1 MVILTP
7 EGVSYSDFDL
17 CTILRF
23 RHNHF
28 RHNSLET
35 RMTHVS
41 LWQFRKILT
50 CFVFAL
56 LAIFLPATFAQ
67 DQPASKTAGQQFK
80 NIQVLKD
87 IPADQLI
94 PTMQFI
100 AGALGVDC
108 EFCHVE
114 HAMDKDDKKEKQTAR
129 KMIEMELA
137 INKTHFKNEIEVT
150 CYTCHRGSPHPI
162 GVPILTVSTGKMPEH
177 EHQAISAQESLPT
190 AGQLLDKY
198 LAAAGG
204 ADALHKIK
212 TRVQK
217 GTVDAM
223 GQQYPIEIYSEGPE
237 KRLSISH
244 ASFGESVTA
253 YNGQAGWLATP
264 RGVHPMNE
272 SERQSARIDAQVY
285 FPSRIRELYQEFK
298 VLPGET
304 IDGHATFLVTANGAN
319 TQPLRLY
326 FDQQTGLLVRLIRY
340 TETPLGRNP
349 VEVDYSD
356 YRETNG
362 VKIPYQ
368 WTLTRTN
375 GSFTI
380 RISTVQENVPIDEK
394 LFVMPQGPETSHP

>member
-1 MVILTP
+1 MNSIPLRQFFKIAFLLGGAFFINSHLT
-7 EGVSYSDFDL
+7 S
-17 CTILRF
+17 
-23 RHNHF
+23 
-28 RHNSLET
+28 
-35 RMTHVS
+35 
-41 LWQFRKILT
+41 
-50 CFVFAL
+50 
-56 LAIFLPATFAQ
+56 AQ
-67 DQPASKTAGQQFK
+67 QQAAPSKTAAQQFK
-80 NIQVLKD
+80 NIQTLKD

-150 CYTCHRGSPHPI
+150 CYTCHRGSPHPV
-162 GVPILTVSTGKMPEH
+162 GVPILTVNAAKMSESEH
-177 EHQAISAQESLPT
+177 REISAQESLP
-190 AGQLLDKY
+190 AADQILDKY

-217 GTVDAM
+217 GTVEAM
-223 GQQYPIEIYSEGPE
+223 GAQYPIEIYSEAPE
-237 KRLSISH
+237 KRVSISH
-244 ASFGESVTA
+244 PSFGESVTA
-253 YNGQAGWLATP
+253 FTGQAGWLATP
-264 RGVHPMNE
+264 RGVHPMNS
-272 SERQSARIDAQVY
+272 SELLSARIDAEIY

-304 IDGHATFLVTANGAN
+304 IDGHTTFLVTAKGAS
-319 TQPLRLY
+319 TPPLRLY
-326 FDQQTGLLVRLIRY
+326 FDQQTGLLLRLIRY

-349 VEVDYSD
+349 LEVDYAD
-356 YRETNG
+356 YRDTG
-362 VKIPYQ
+362 GLKIPYQ

-375 GSFTI
+375 GSFTV
-380 RISTVQENVPIDEK
+380 RINSVQQNVPIDEK
-394 LFVMPQGPETSHP
+394 LFAMPAVPETPHP